1 MDLSGI
7 IILTNKT
14 NNKIEEFK
22 NYYKNNIK
30 YIRSLVYTAQEYS
43 SYNDISLSS
52 IDKNLFVNDPLF
64 RKNKK
69 NISDNSFSLF
79 YFINTSDK
87 LYDASFQKHIYDNSK
102 NTIDKI
108 TELWN
113 TTISCETLG
122 MDIDISFIYNKY
134 KKLLTDFI
142 TEPPWIGFPSS
153 KDSDISWDLIN
164 VNLNTG
170 YSINDSIQDICSNLH
185 ALRACVLVNNSE
197 DISLIKSSTSEW
209 DKSVYRILPKD
220 VKHFHAPHITKY
232 NNDREIHR
240 NIYWADISGM
250 DMPLGNVNDVSTCIP
265 IWVQLQSTS
274 SSSQPQQQPKEKEIN
289 KYNTGYFKSN
299 RWYLLSLLT
308 NTNITIRE
316 NIEQYMSG
324 VYPYKIWIPNNSEY
338 DNNYINIPNSDY
350 DSFINHYISEYTS
363 NIVKNRYIVDSIP
376 AWVYIGNNRDTLPLD
391 ITKITI
397 YKQETEILIVLPSV
411 TIFSSDYYYYGKRNF
426 DDYSKVKLDIE
437 ANNLY
442 QYFSLENTPEFG
454 IGNLF
459 SIEFKS
465 DLTQQNFDYLSQYN
479 NIILSDNKKFIYIV
493 NDKEILLPDQILYK
507 ASLDNQNTEYII
519 DNTPNSL
526 PDISNVYINLE
537 DGSGNIILY
546 DAKNIWNDKG
556 ENIIDICNLYQNI
569 YGF

>member
-134 KKLLTDFI
+134 NRLLTDFI

-170 YSINDSIQDICSNLH
+170 YSINQSIKDICSNLY
-185 ALRACVLVNNSE
+185 ALRACVLVNNYQ
-197 DISLIKSSTSEW
+197 DISLIKSSSSEW
-209 DKSVYRILPKD
+209 DKSVYRILPED
-220 VKHFHAPHITKY
+220 VKHFHASHITKY
-232 NNDREIHR
+232 NKDREIHR

-274 SSSQPQQQPKEKEIN
+274 SSSEGQQQTKKIN

-299 RWYLLSLLT
+299 RWYLLSLLIQ
-308 NTNITIRE
+308 TNITIRE
-316 NIEQYMSG
+316 NIQQYMSG

-350 DSFINHYISEYTS
+350 DSFINVYIPEYRS
-363 NIVKNRYIVDSIP
+363 NIVKDRYTVDSIP
-376 AWVYIGNNRDTLPLD
+376 AWVYIGNNRDTLPSN

-411 TIFSSDYYYYGKRNF
+411 DIFSSDYYYYGKRNF
-426 DDYSKVKLDIE
+426 DDYSKIKLDIE
-437 ANNLY
+437 ANNLS
-442 QYFSLENTPEFG
+442 QYFALENTPEFG

-459 SIEFKS
+459 SIEFKNVLS
-465 DLTQQNFDYLSQYN
+465 PENRNYLKEYN
-479 NIILSDNKKFIYIV
+479 NIILSDNNNLIYIV

-507 ASLDNQNTEYII
+507 ASLDNQNTDYII

-546 DAKNIWNDKG
+546 DAKNIWSENG
-556 ENIIDICNLYQNI
+556 GNIIDICNLNQNT
-569 YGF
+569 YGL